1 MSSNLKVN
9 TILPSTGT
17 TIGIGTVGGLINI
30 VGNIDVNS
38 TSGISTFNGLEISGI
53 VTVGGDV
60 SIADKIIHTGDTNT
74 AIRFPVG
81 DVISAETNGAE
92 RLRITSAGTLLLGT
106 STGALANGN
115 GIVIADATAAR
126 LSLKDTTNGVT
137 GTDGFDVVQTG
148 TDAYLYHRENGNMI
162 FGTNATERLR
172 IDAGGGLQL
181 GTSTATASKLTVY
194 GANDAAA
201 IFQGSGTGT
210 GAGNGLLVGNNG
222 GTTGLLWNYE
232 NGNTLFATNN
242 IERLRISSVGNVS
255 LGLGGDAVPTSTAY
269 NGGTLHIHQA
279 TSGSNGA
286 QLKMTTA
293 AGGSAAGDGFYIAHW
308 GGNNETFIYNKEA
321 TNMRFGTNSAERLI
335 IKNDGD
341 LEITDGNLIVA
352 PGHGIDFSDTAGTP
366 SNGGELLDDYEEG
379 NFTAS
384 LGGLSNWSSYSVTG
398 QGHYVKIGKAVHINI
413 NFGNVD
419 LNNSASGS
427 VIIFNLPFV
436 PFVVNPDCRGVTSNY
451 MAHKVQHANDGMIHS
466 FYIHPTYGFKGQ
478 ITKNNTSWT
487 SWDASNFTATGV
499 YLDFSATYF
508 TAS

>member
-1 MSSNLKVN
+1 MALTKV
-9 TILPSTGT
+9 TGSVIKDSVSLSGNVSVGGT
-17 TIGIGTVGGLINI
+17 LTYQDVTNVDALGIGTFRAGIDITGGNLII
-30 VGNIDVNS
+30 P
-38 TSGISTFNGLEISGI
+38 
-53 VTVGGDV
+53 
-60 SIADKIIHTGDTNT
+60 DKIIHSGDTNT
-74 AIRFPVG
+74 SLRFPSA
-81 DVISAETNGAE
+81 DTITAETGGTERFRISSNGLVNIGAGSSASG
-92 RLRITSAGTLLLGT
+92 LSPLLHLHKNASNSSAYFHITNNDTGITNNDGFLLGVNPSGDCLVFNKD
-106 STGALANGN
+106 STAMRF
-115 GIVIADATAAR
+115 ATA
-126 LSLKDTTNGVT
+126 G
-137 GTDGFDVVQTG
+137 
-148 TDAYLYHRENGNMI
+148 I
-162 FGTNATERLR
+162 ERLR

-181 GTSTATASKLTVY
+181 GTTTVTASKLTVY

-352 PGHGIDFSDTAGTP
+352 PGHGIDFSDS
-366 SNGGELLDDYEEG
+366 SNASGSTSELLDDFEEG
-379 NFTAS
+379 SFTVAVKS
-384 LGGLSNWSSYSVTG
+384 VNGGTMNGSYSQQSGRYT
-398 QGHYVKIGKAVHINI
+398 KIGRMVHIRFDMTWSGWTN
-413 NFGNVD
+413 
-419 LNNSASGS
+419 ASGA
-427 VIIFNLPFV
+427 IQIDNLPFTNLGTSSSGGYGS
-436 PFVVNPDCRGVTSNY
+436 PQFRDCSGLHNDIKLYGNSSWFENNSNRIRVMAWDPNGTEYYITPNQSGRVTGEGVMYTE
-451 MAHKVQHANDGMIHS
+451 V
-466 FYIHPTYGFKGQ
+466 
-478 ITKNNTSWT
+478 
-487 SWDASNFTATGV
+487 
-499 YLDFSATYF
+499 
-508 TAS
+508 

>member
-17 TIGIGTVGGLINI
+17 TIGIGTVGGLINV

-53 VTVGGDV
+53 VTAKAGAAVTYYGDGSNLTGITDNV
-60 SIADKIIHTGDTNT
+60 VTINNNANNRIITGSGSANT
-74 AIRFPVG
+74 LE
-81 DVISAETNGAE
+81 AESN
-92 RLRITSAGTLLLGT
+92 
-106 STGALANGN
+106 
-115 GIVIADATAAR
+115 V
-126 LSLKDTTNGVT
+126 
-137 GTDGFDVVQTG
+137 
-148 TDAYLYHRENGNMI
+148 LYD
-162 FGTNATERLR
+162 GTNFGIGKSPSRTLDVQGKIRSSDSVCFGDNSSTPSEGVAIHRPAASTLALVTNNTERLR
-172 IDAGGGLQL
+172 I
-181 GTSTATASKLTVY
+181 
-194 GANDAAA
+194 N
-201 IFQGSGTGT
+201 
-210 GAGNGLLVGNNG
+210 
-222 GTTGLLWNYE
+222 
-232 NGNTLFATNN
+232 
-242 IERLRISSVGNVS
+242 SVGNAS